1 MGVFACYTVSL
12 TVRSPFMFQGLAN
25 SRLGI
30 DAPLL
35 RDELDRVVIPAD
47 QIRGV
52 LRSACYRLQW
62 DAPQIA
68 PKRLFKALF
77 GAASPENENSDP
89 DQYDRPDRGALI
101 AGDLVADAASKS
113 LETTR
118 IEIDDETG
126 AAKSGAL
133 QIVELAAPFGKDVS
147 FSGKFHLQATNDVD
161 AIAVETLLARAIRLV
176 PAIGAFKS
184 AGFGEVITAS
194 VFLDGTPEPV
204 VAAVGGSAP
213 DRIAYRITFDRP
225 FVVDAKRETDNL
237 FVGETVV
244 PGGALKGALAAKLAV
259 VAGIDPKS
267 DGWGEALAALRIS
280 HAFPEND
287 EDEPKLSGF
296 RVPHS
301 LYCWKRDEQ
310 QKFDDALFQDDAEME
325 RFVDENK
332 VAPTHPI
339 DWKGAFFT
347 ALRTNGLV
355 PAPPTIDPQPRTHV
369 RIDGEKLIPVEGA
382 LFTTVA
388 QGVLR
393 GGKPRAWRV
402 VLDFR
407 NVAED
412 RRAAL
417 CGLIKG
423 RLHNVGR
430 TGASVTFEPIDDQQI
445 PDARDLGRVRLN
457 RPPDPVPID
466 MNGKR
471 FHAMTLVTPAL
482 LTDPRSTVSIEAQ
495 YEDYIVAQ
503 TGGQLVRSYT
513 SRRLAGGYIATR
525 YRPYG
530 LSYYPFIL
538 TEPGSV
544 FLVEGGDVE
553 KLGEIA
559 RFGLPPIALSHAPAL
574 TWRSCPYL
582 RENGYGEVVFS
593 LVDPIRLRGGV

>member
-52 LRSACYRLQW
+52 LRSACWQLTR

-68 PKRLFKALF
+68 PEPLFKKLF
-77 GAASPENENSDP
+77 GAASPENPNHDP

-101 AGDLVADAASKS
+101 AGDLVADAAGKS

-147 FSGKFHLQATNDVD
+147 FGGKLHLMAADNDET
-161 AIAVETLLARAIRLV
+161 IAVEKLLSRAIRLV

-184 AGFGEVITAS
+184 AGFGEIITAS
-194 VFLDGTPEPV
+194 VSRDGTPEPV

-213 DRIAYRITFDRP
+213 DRLAYRITFDRP
-225 FVVDAKRETDNL
+225 FVVDARRETDNL

-259 VAGIDPKS
+259 VAGIDPKN

-280 HAFPEND
+280 HAFPESD
-287 EDEPKLSGF
+287 VGTLSGF
-296 RVPHS
+296 PIPHS
-301 LYCWKRDEQ
+301 LYCWNSNGQLR
-310 QKFDDALFQDDAEME
+310 FDDALFQDDAEIE
-325 RFVDENK
+325 SFVEKNK
-332 VAPTHPI
+332 AAPTHPI
-339 DWKGAFFT
+339 DWKGAFFN
-347 ALRTNGLV
+347 ALSDKGLV
-355 PAPPTIDPQPRTHV
+355 PARPNIDPQPRTHV
-369 RIDGEKLIPVEGA
+369 RIDGEQLIAVEGA

-388 QGVLR
+388 QGVCN
-393 GGKPRAWRV
+393 GETPRAWRV
-402 VLDFR
+402 VLDFS

-417 CGLIKG
+417 RGLIEN

-430 TGASVTFEPIDDQQI
+430 TGASVTFEAIDDQAV
-445 PDARDLGRVRLN
+445 PDANALGRIRLN
-457 RPPDPVPID
+457 RAPEPISID
-466 MNGKR
+466 ENGKR
-471 FHAMTLVTPAL
+471 LHAMTLVTPAL
-482 LTDPRSTVSIEAQ
+482 LTDPRSATSIETQ
-495 YEDYIVAQ
+495 YEDYIAAQ
-503 TGGQLVRSYT
+503 TGGLLVRCYT

-530 LSYYPFIL
+530 QSYYPFVL

-544 FLVEGGDVE
+544 FLVAGGDAG
-553 KLGEIA
+553 KLDAIA
-559 RFGLPPIALSHAPAL
+559 RFGLPPIALSHSPAP
-574 TWRSCPYL
+574 TWENCPYL

-593 LVDPIRLRGGV
+593 LVDRERLRGGS